1 MSYPSFSHLAFQR
14 SPVADPFHLPLTPS
28 LTPCSLVDTHH
39 SRRLYL
45 IPSSILII
53 PNAYTL
59 HPRPYPSFPTLIP
72 YTLVHTH
79 HSQRLYLTPSSIPT
93 IPNAYT
99 LHPHPYPS
107 FPTLIPYT
115 PVHTHHSRRLIL
127 YTVVNT
133 HHSQRS
139 FHFLPLRLHPLLQP
153 LLSYCLSDFRHA
165 LTAAPAAP
173 IISQHCK
180 PNKSSHQY

>member
-72 YTLVHTH
+72 YTLIHTH
-79 HSQRLYLTPSSIPT
+79 HSQRLYLTPSSIPI

-99 LHPHPYPS
+99 LHPRPYPSFPTLNTVYRRQYPS
-107 FPTLIPYT
+107 FPTLIPFPT
-115 PVHTHHSRRLIL
+115 TAPASTFTTLAL
-127 YTVVNT
+127 L
-133 HHSQRS
+133 
-139 FHFLPLRLHPLLQP
+139 LPLRLPTRTHGCP
-153 LLSYCLSDFRHA
+153 C
-165 LTAAPAAP
+165 
-173 IISQHCK
+173 
-180 PNKSSHQY
+180 SSHHLPALQTKQIQSPVLT

>member
-59 HPRPYPSFPTLIP
+59 HPRPYPSFPTLNTV
-72 YTLVHTH
+72 YRR
-79 HSQRLYLTPSSIPT
+79 Q
-93 IPNAYT
+93 
-99 LHPHPYPS
+99 YPS
-107 FPTLIPYT
+107 FPTLIPFPT
-115 PVHTHHSRRLIL
+115 TAPASTFTTLAL
-127 YTVVNT
+127 L
-133 HHSQRS
+133 
-139 FHFLPLRLHPLLQP
+139 LPLRLPTRTHGCP
-153 LLSYCLSDFRHA
+153 C
-165 LTAAPAAP
+165 
-173 IISQHCK
+173 
-180 PNKSSHQY
+180 SSHHLPALQTKQIQSPVLT